1 MNENDLRQALRTTMA
16 TASQPPPMSELSV
29 LDAARLAQ
37 RRRRARWA
45 GVGSAAA
52 AVLVVTMAVVVV
64 AATSGAGGSQPGAL
78 RPPPPTSSTT
88 TSEQPTDS
96 TTSWPNGQTDRTA
109 DNGPEFERGQRLLD
123 ELDAVVPPGYESPDD
138 LLGTGELAGAPMKD
152 HQAQYAETV
161 EGVEVWDYMADAI
174 VTKGNRFGRLL
185 AEVHTPGNGATGAG
199 CDLAPALWGLEAG
212 GCSEVTVDGKRV
224 GVFYSSDPELDQFD
238 HWAGYLHDDGTV
250 VWIAQAGFRA
260 FTNFPPLA
268 GPPLTERRLAEL
280 AADPRFHLD

>member
-1 MNENDLRQALRTTMA
+1 
-16 TASQPPPMSELSV
+16 
-29 LDAARLAQ
+29 
-37 RRRRARWA
+37 
-45 GVGSAAA
+45 
-52 AVLVVTMAVVVV
+52 VLVVTMAVVVV

-88 TSEQPTDS
+88 TSEQPTETDTS
-96 TTSWPNGQTDRTA
+96 TSWPNGQTDRTA

-152 HQAQYAETV
+152 HQAQYGETV

-185 AEVHTPGNGATGAG
+185 AEVHTPGNGATGEG

-212 GCSEVTVDGKRV
+212 ACSEVMVDGKRV
-224 GVFYSSDPELDQFD
+224 GVFHASNPEFDQFD
-238 HWAGYLHDDGTV
+238 NWAGYLHDDGTV

-260 FTNFPPLA
+260 FTNFPPLD